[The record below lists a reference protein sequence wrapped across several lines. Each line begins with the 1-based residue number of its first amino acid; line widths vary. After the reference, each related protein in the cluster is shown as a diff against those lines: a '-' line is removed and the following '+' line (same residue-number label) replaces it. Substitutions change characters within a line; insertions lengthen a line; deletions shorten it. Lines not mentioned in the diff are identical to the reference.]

1 MPSSTRRDG
10 LPPYPTPGQLLAWT
24 KLNYMRF
31 VASPPLPDDE
41 FILATPESLRPNIH
55 QWRRM
60 PPFAYDYRD
69 LESIAPLIG
78 LDENMPDFIDSLIK
92 CLPDDLDLD
101 KPSLTSL
108 LLTLSPDPAIRR
120 LQADREAIHAEGEVG

>member
-1 MPSSTRRDG
+1 
-10 LPPYPTPGQLLAWT
+10 
-24 KLNYMRF
+24 
-31 VASPPLPDDE
+31 
-41 FILATPESLRPNIH
+41 
-55 QWRRM
+55 M